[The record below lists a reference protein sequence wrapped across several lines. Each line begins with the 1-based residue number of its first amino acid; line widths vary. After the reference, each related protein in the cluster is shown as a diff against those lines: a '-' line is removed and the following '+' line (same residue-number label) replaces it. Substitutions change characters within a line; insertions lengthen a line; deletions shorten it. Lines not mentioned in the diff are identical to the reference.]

1 MKISI
6 LICLSFGILFAQNF
20 QPLPN
25 NVFRISID
33 QGSSKYNWDRGQHQ
47 FALEGI
53 GKMYFDPFTHNDS
66 LRFSSNFDLY
76 YPGSLYLNN
85 IIFNQDTLSFG
96 LTIEQWMKQLNS
108 DFNLNLPDFGRQN
121 IDTNIFRYPEGSF
134 FEKRWYLS
142 QRANNW
148 KMEQRRAIISQRLQT
163 KKQRAK

>member
-1 MKISI
+1 MKILV
-6 LICLSFGILFAQNF
+6 LICLGNLLAQNF

-76 YPGSLYLNN
+76 YPGSLYINN
-85 IIFNQDTLSFG
+85 IIFNEDTLSVTS
-96 LTIEQWMKQLNS
+96 TIEGWMKQLNS
-108 DFNLNLPDFGRQN
+108 DFNLN
-121 IDTNIFRYPEGSF
+121 
-134 FEKRWYLS
+134 
-142 QRANNW
+142 
-148 KMEQRRAIISQRLQT
+148 
-163 KKQRAK
+163 

>member
-1 MKISI
+1 MGFYCSK
-6 LICLSFGILFAQNF
+6 F

-33 QGSSKYNWDRGQHQ
+33 QGSSISIGIEVSTIC
-47 FALEGI
+47 LEGI

-76 YPGSLYLNN
+76 YPGSTYLNN
-85 IIFNQDTLSFG
+85 IIFNQDTLSIG

-108 DFNLNLPDFGRQN
+108 DFNLNLPDFGQQN

-134 FEKRWYLS
+134 FEKRS
-142 QRANNW
+142 KNNYSPDI
-148 KMEQRRAIISQRLQT
+148 KDRLWLF
-163 KKQRAK
+163 